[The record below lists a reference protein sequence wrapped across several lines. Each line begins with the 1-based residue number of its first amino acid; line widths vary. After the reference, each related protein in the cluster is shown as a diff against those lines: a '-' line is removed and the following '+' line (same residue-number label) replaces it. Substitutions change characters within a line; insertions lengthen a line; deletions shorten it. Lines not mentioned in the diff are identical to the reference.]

1 MHGAHS
7 FKQTTH
13 ALRSVLNNSAS
24 GFYRF
29 LECSFKGT
37 TVSFKKGTDAAFRI
51 IQSAKFRG
59 YKARP
64 DSYFFHNIAYIGG
77 TETRLLN
84 S

>member
-29 LECSFKGT
+29 LECSFKNT
-37 TVSFKKGTDAAFRI
+37 TVSFKRGKDAAFCI
-51 IQSAKFRG
+51 IQSAKCRG

-64 DSYFFHNIAYIGG
+64 DSSLFHKIAYIGG
-77 TETRLLN
+77 T
-84 S
+84 